1 MKKLNSVVLFIFLV
15 IFSYINI
22 SIFNIRFSVA
32 DDYLINNIISGT
44 FGNAYDAQLLY
55 INNIIG
61 IILKIFYHFI
71 PYINFYTLYLVSVI
85 SLCFTLI
92 IKEIINSKKYIL
104 LSVVLIIY
112 VLTLFNITF
121 TIIAY
126 LSAMLGL
133 IRLACKKDSNIYI
146 NGFLI
151 VNGYLLR
158 SSVLFPILFSLGIL
172 ILIRLIKDR
181 DKKYLKNICI
191 VFGSI
196 VICYL
201 VGNMFY
207 NKTETLKEFKIWQT
221 ASSNIRDYKIIEYNK
236 YEETLNEIG
245 WNENDVRL
253 FYTWNFADKSKFSAS
268 KMQQLVDNIKISD
281 RYNLNIKSIIKNFL
295 SQYFLEEYDFNQIYI
310 LIFIILFIIVL
321 IKCENK
327 AQSMWIFLSCIIINF
342 ILIVRNR
349 YLYRVIYPQYLI
361 AIIYYIYSI
370 ANSSNINYKNNSIDK
385 QKIKRCLYCI
395 SSLVSILIVIFYIKQ
410 YNEISKK
417 NNDTYLIY
425 NDTVQQIENDGNLY
439 IVDSSIYNNLTMN
452 YKITERKKIGEYAN
466 IMKAGGGDCFSQR
479 YYDYIERFNLEYKD
493 NLYKNL
499 TNEKVYYIG
508 YPTDVL
514 NTYLKENVN
523 ENGIL
528 EEYKTINNIT
538 VYKYKIRDL

>member
-1 MKKLNSVVLFIFLV
+1 
-15 IFSYINI
+15 
-22 SIFNIRFSVA
+22 
-32 DDYLINNIISGT
+32 
-44 FGNAYDAQLLY
+44 
-55 INNIIG
+55 
-61 IILKIFYHFI
+61 
-71 PYINFYTLYLVSVI
+71 
-85 SLCFTLI
+85 
-92 IKEIINSKKYIL
+92 
-104 LSVVLIIY
+104 
-112 VLTLFNITF
+112 
-121 TIIAY
+121 
-126 LSAMLGL
+126 
-133 IRLACKKDSNIYI
+133 
-146 NGFLI
+146 
-151 VNGYLLR
+151 
-158 SSVLFPILFSLGIL
+158 
-172 ILIRLIKDR
+172 
-181 DKKYLKNICI
+181 
-191 VFGSI
+191 
-196 VICYL
+196 
-201 VGNMFY
+201 MFY

-221 ASSNIRDYKIIEYNK
+221 ASSNIRDYKTIEYNK
-236 YEETLNEIG
+236 YEDTLNEIG
-245 WNENDVRL
+245 WNENDVKL
-253 FYTWNFADKSKFSAS
+253 FYTWNFADKTKFSAS

-295 SQYFLEEYDFNQIYI
+295 GQYFLEEYDFNQIYI
-310 LIFIILFIIVL
+310 LVFIILFIIVL

-385 QKIKRCLYCI
+385 HKIKSCLYCI

-417 NNDTYLIY
+417 NNDTYFIY

-452 YKITERKKIGEYAN
+452 YKITKRKKIGEYAN

-499 TNEKVYYIG
+499 KNEKVYYIG